1 MVLALLPHLLQYQR
15 PQLKAAAA
23 HLHQHLWLVGEL
35 RHMEEA
41 PVQQQL
47 QLPHA
52 VTQVVAVVAAAAA
65 AAVQALQLLRA
76 FHVPPAVVAV
86 RA

>member
-1 MVLALLPHLLQYQR
+1 
-15 PQLKAAAA
+15 
-23 HLHQHLWLVGEL
+23 
-35 RHMEEA
+35 MEEA

-86 RA
+86 RD